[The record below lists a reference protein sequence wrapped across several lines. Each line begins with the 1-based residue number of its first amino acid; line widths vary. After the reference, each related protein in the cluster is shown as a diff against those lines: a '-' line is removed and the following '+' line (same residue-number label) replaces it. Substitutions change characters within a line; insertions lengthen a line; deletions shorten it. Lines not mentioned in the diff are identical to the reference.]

1 MRLDYILDNPSLHT
15 VILFYKCKF
24 YGSSGYFIMSPE
36 RVKTVYVVGHTTPD
50 TDSVC
55 SSIAYAYFKNIT
67 DKRYLF
73 TPVRAGKMNHETTF
87 VLEKFGVPASAEIE
101 SLVATVNDLD
111 LKRPISIG
119 VRDSIQVLALLMR
132 EQGVRTAP
140 VVDESGR
147 LAGVVGLKDIA
158 RHYMDSVGFAD
169 LSKAPIELD
178 ILVKTLDGRVIS
190 NTKRITVLSG
200 RVWIAAM
207 QRGTMLNRV
216 RTGDVVVVGDQNEV
230 QLDLIRMGCGAVIVT
245 DNAPIANEVVAAAR
259 EKDVLL
265 LSSRHP
271 AFATVQLMTMSEPV
285 SSIMTTTCP
294 TVGLYTPLSEV
305 RSKIVESE
313 YRSVV
318 VVDSDDRLIGFITRT
333 DLLKPVRK
341 MAILVDHNEL
351 SQAVDGIEEAEIL
364 EIIDHHRVGDISTT
378 APIYVY
384 NDPVGSTCT
393 VVSGIMFL
401 YQTHIP
407 KEIAGIL
414 LSGILSDTLLL
425 TLSTTTERDSAAAH
439 RLAEIAGIDMQAYA
453 RELLHES
460 INLEDKSAVELIA
473 ADFKEFI
480 IGGKKLGVSQ
490 MMSLDC
496 AEIDARERELVD
508 ELERLRTANNYDL
521 TVLLV
526 LNPLGKGQE
535 RILLRGETWI
545 VEKAFG
551 VKVEND
557 TCTVYRVMS
566 RKKDFIP
573 AIGQV
578 LSMGQGH

>member
-1 MRLDYILDNPSLHT
+1 
-15 VILFYKCKF
+15 
-24 YGSSGYFIMSPE
+24 MSPE
-36 RVKTVYVVGHTTPD
+36 RIKTVYVVGHTTPD

-55 SSIAYAYFKNIT
+55 SSIAYAYFKNAT

-73 TPVRAGKMNHETTF
+73 TPVRAGKLNHETAF
-87 VLEKFGVPASAEIE
+87 VLEKFGVPPSAEID
-101 SLVATVNDLD
+101 SLVATVSDLD
-111 LKRPISIG
+111 LKRPIAVG
-119 VRDSIQVLALLMR
+119 VRDSIQALALLMR
-132 EQGVRTAP
+132 EQGVRSVP

-158 RHYMDSVGFAD
+158 RHYIDSVGFAD

-178 ILVKTLDGRVIS
+178 ILLKTLDGRVIS
-190 NTKRITVLSG
+190 NTKQLSVLTG
-200 RVWIAAM
+200 RVLIAAM

-216 RTGDVVVVGDQNEV
+216 RPGDVVVAGDQNDV
-230 QLDLIRMGCGAVIVT
+230 QLELIRMGCSAVIVT
-245 DNAPIANEVVAAAR
+245 DGAPIANEVVAAAR
-259 EKDVLL
+259 EKGVLL
-265 LSSRHP
+265 ISSRHP
-271 AFATVQLMTMSEPV
+271 AFATIQLMTMSEPV
-285 SSIMTTTCP
+285 SSIMTTSCP
-294 TVGLYTPLSEV
+294 TVGLYTPMAEV
-305 RSKIVESE
+305 RSKIVESD

-341 MAILVDHNEL
+341 MAVLVDHNEL

-393 VVSGIMFL
+393 VVAGIMFL

-407 KEIAGIL
+407 KEIAGLL

-425 TLSTTTERDSAAAH
+425 TLSTTTERDRVAAQ
-439 RLAEIAGIDMQAYA
+439 RLAEIAGVDIQSYA
-453 RELLHES
+453 KELLHES
-460 INLEDKSAVELIA
+460 INLEDRTATELVA
-473 ADFKEFI
+473 ADFKEFS
-480 IGGKKLGVSQ
+480 IGGKRLGVSQ

-496 AEIDARERELVD
+496 AEIDARERELVA
-508 ELERLRTANNYDL
+508 ELERLRTAGGYDL

-526 LNPLGKGQE
+526 LNPLGKIQE
-535 RILLRGETWI
+535 RLLLRGETWI

-551 VKVEND
+551 VKVVHD
-557 TCTVYRVMS
+557 TCTVPRVMS

-578 LSMGQGH
+578 LSLGR

>member
-1 MRLDYILDNPSLHT
+1 
-15 VILFYKCKF
+15 
-24 YGSSGYFIMSPE
+24 MSPD

-67 DKRYLF
+67 DKRHLF
-73 TPVRAGKMNHETTF
+73 MPVRAGKLNHETAF
-87 VLEKFGVPASAEIE
+87 VLEKFGVPPSAEID
-101 SLVATVNDLD
+101 SLAATVNDLD
-111 LKRPISIG
+111 LKRPIAVG

-132 EQGVRTAP
+132 EKGVRSVP
-140 VVDESGR
+140 VVDESGK

-169 LSKAPIELD
+169 LSKAPIEID
-178 ILVKTLDGRVIS
+178 ILLKTLDGRVIS
-190 NTKRITVLSG
+190 NTKQVTVLTG
-200 RVWIAAM
+200 RVLIAAM

-216 RTGDVVVVGDQNEV
+216 RPGDVVVVGDQNEI
-230 QLDLIRMGCGAVIVT
+230 QLELIRMGCGAVIVT
-245 DNAPIANEVVAAAR
+245 DNAQITNEVIAAAK
-259 EKDVLL
+259 EKNVLL
-265 LSSRHP
+265 ISSPKP

-294 TVGLYTPLSEV
+294 TVGLYTPMAEV
-305 RSKIVESE
+305 RSKIVESD

-318 VVDSDDRLIGFITRT
+318 VVDSDNRLIGIITRT

-393 VVSGIMFL
+393 VVAGIMFL

-425 TLSTTTERDSAAAH
+425 TLSTTTERDRITAH
-439 RLAEIAGIDMQAYA
+439 RLAEIADIEIQSYA
-453 RELLHES
+453 KELLHES
-460 INLEDKSAVELIA
+460 INLEDKTAAELIA
-473 ADFKEFI
+473 ADFKEFL

-496 AEIDARERELVD
+496 AEIDSRERELVD
-508 ELERLRTANNYDL
+508 ELERLRSANNYDL

-545 VEKAFG
+545 VEKAFN
-551 VKVEND
+551 VKVAND
-557 TCTVYRVMS
+557 TCTVPRVMS

-578 LSMGQGH
+578 LSMGQGR

>member
-1 MRLDYILDNPSLHT
+1 
-15 VILFYKCKF
+15 
-24 YGSSGYFIMSPE
+24 MSPNTN
-36 RVKTVYVVGHTTPD
+36 KTVYVVGHTTPD

-73 TPVRAGKMNHETTF
+73 TPVRAGKLNHETSF
-87 VLEKFGVPASAEIE
+87 VLEKFGVPVSAEID
-101 SLVATVNDLD
+101 SLAATVSDLN
-111 LKRPISIG
+111 LKRPIAVG
-119 VRDSIQVLALLMR
+119 ANDSVQELALMMR
-132 EQGVRTAP
+132 EQGVRSVP
-140 VVDESGR
+140 VVNESRR

-158 RHYMDSVGFAD
+158 RHYMDSVGFTD
-169 LSKAPIELD
+169 LSKAPIDLD
-178 ILVKTLDGRVIS
+178 ILLKTLNGRVIS
-190 NTKRITVLSG
+190 NAKQVTVLTG
-200 RVWIAAM
+200 RVLIAAM
-207 QRGTMLNRV
+207 QRGTLLNRI
-216 RTGDVVVVGDQNEV
+216 RPGDVAVVGDQNDV
-230 QLDLIRMGCGAVIVT
+230 QLELVRAGCSAVIIT
-245 DNAPIANEVVAAAR
+245 DNAPVSNEVIAAANE
-259 EKDVLL
+259 KGVLL
-265 LSSRHP
+265 VTSPQP

-285 SSIMTTTCP
+285 SSIMTASCS
-294 TVGLYTPLSEV
+294 TVGLYTPITEV
-305 RSKIVESE
+305 RTKIVESD

-318 VVDSDDRLIGFITRT
+318 VVDSDNRLVGFITRT

-351 SQAVDGIEEAEIL
+351 SQAVEGIEEAEIL

-393 VVSGIMFL
+393 VVAGIMFL

-407 KEIAGIL
+407 REIAGIM

-425 TLSTTTERDSAAAH
+425 TLSTTTERDREAAE
-439 RLAEIAGIDMQAYA
+439 RLASVAGVDIPSYA
-453 RELLHES
+453 KELLHAS
-460 INLEDKSAVELIA
+460 INLEDKTAAQLIA
-473 ADFKEFI
+473 ADFKEFL

-496 AEIDARERELVD
+496 TEIDSRERELVG

-535 RILLRGETWI
+535 RILLRGESWI
-545 VEKAFG
+545 VEKAFN

-557 TCTVYRVMS
+557 TCTVHRVMS

-578 LSMGQGH
+578 LSMG

>member
-1 MRLDYILDNPSLHT
+1 
-15 VILFYKCKF
+15 
-24 YGSSGYFIMSPE
+24 MSPD

-73 TPVRAGKMNHETTF
+73 TPVRAGKLNHETAF
-87 VLEKFGVPASAEIE
+87 VLEKFGVPPSAEID
-101 SLVATVNDLD
+101 SLVATVSDLE
-111 LKRPISIG
+111 LKRPISVG

-132 EQGVRTAP
+132 EQGVRSVP
-140 VVDESGR
+140 VVDESGK

-169 LSKAPIELD
+169 LTKAPIELD
-178 ILVKTLDGRVIS
+178 ILLKTLDGRVIS
-190 NTKRITVLSG
+190 NTKQITVLTG
-200 RVWIAAM
+200 RVLIAAM

-216 RTGDVVVVGDQNEV
+216 RPGDVVVAGDQNDV
-230 QLDLIRMGCGAVIVT
+230 QLELIRMGCSAVIVT
-245 DNAPIANEVVAAAR
+245 DNAPIANEVIAAAR
-259 EKDVLL
+259 AKDVLL
-265 LSSRHP
+265 ISSRHP

-285 SSIMTTTCP
+285 SSIMTTNCP
-294 TVGLYTPLSEV
+294 TIGLYTPMTEV
-305 RSKIVESE
+305 RSTIVESD

-318 VVDSDDRLIGFITRT
+318 VVDSDNRLIGFITRT
-333 DLLKPVRK
+333 DLLTPIRK
-341 MAILVDHNEL
+341 IAILVDHNEL

-393 VVSGIMFL
+393 VVAGIMFL

-425 TLSTTTERDSAAAH
+425 TLSTTTERDQVAAH
-439 RLAEIAGIDMQAYA
+439 RLAEIAGIEIQSYA
-453 RELLHES
+453 KELLHES
-460 INLEDKSAVELIA
+460 INLENKSAAQLIA
-473 ADFKEFI
+473 ADFKEFL
-480 IGGKKLGVSQ
+480 IGGKKLGISQ

-496 AEIDARERELVD
+496 AEIDARERELVA
-508 ELERLRTANNYDL
+508 ELERLRSENGYDL
-521 TVLLV
+521 VALLV

-545 VEKAFG
+545 VEKAFN
-551 VKVEND
+551 VKVVND

-578 LSMGQGH
+578 LSMGQRR

>member
-1 MRLDYILDNPSLHT
+1 
-15 VILFYKCKF
+15 
-24 YGSSGYFIMSPE
+24 MSPD

-55 SSIAYAYFKNIT
+55 SSIAYAYFKNAT

-73 TPVRAGKMNHETTF
+73 TPVRAGKLNHETAF
-87 VLEKFGVPASAEIE
+87 VLEKFGVPPSAEID
-101 SLVATVNDLD
+101 SLVATVSDLD
-111 LKRPISIG
+111 LKRPIAVG
-119 VRDSIQVLALLMR
+119 VRDSIQALALLMR
-132 EQGVRTAP
+132 EQGVRSVP

-158 RHYMDSVGFAD
+158 RHYIDSVGFAD

-178 ILVKTLDGRVIS
+178 ILLKTLDGRVIS
-190 NTKRITVLSG
+190 NTKQISVLTG
-200 RVWIAAM
+200 RVLIAAM

-216 RTGDVVVVGDQNEV
+216 RPGDVVVAGDQNDV
-230 QLDLIRMGCGAVIVT
+230 QLELIRMGCAAVIVT
-245 DNAPIANEVVAAAR
+245 DNAPIANEVIAAAR
-259 EKDVLL
+259 EREVLL
-265 LSSRHP
+265 ISSRHP
-271 AFATVQLMTMSEPV
+271 AFATIQLMTMSEPV
-285 SSIMTTTCP
+285 SSIMTATCP
-294 TVGLYTPLSEV
+294 TVGLYTPMAEV
-305 RSKIVESE
+305 RSKIVESD
-313 YRSVV
+313 YRSVI
-318 VVDSDDRLIGFITRT
+318 VVDSDNRLIGFITRT
-333 DLLKPVRK
+333 DLLTPVRK
-341 MAILVDHNEL
+341 MAVLVDHNEL

-393 VVSGIMFL
+393 VVAGIMFL

-407 KEIAGIL
+407 KELAGLL

-425 TLSTTTERDSAAAH
+425 TLSTTTERDHDAAR
-439 RLAEIAGIDMQAYA
+439 RLAGISGVDIQSYA
-453 RELLHES
+453 RELLHAS
-460 INLEDKSAVELIA
+460 INLEDQSAAELIA
-473 ADFKEFI
+473 ADFKEFS

-496 AEIDARERELVD
+496 AEIDARERELVA
-508 ELERLRTANNYDL
+508 ELERLRTAKNYDL

-526 LNPLGKGQE
+526 LNPLGKVQE

-545 VEKAFG
+545 VEKAFN
-551 VKVEND
+551 VKVVND
-557 TCTVYRVMS
+557 TCTVPRVMS

-578 LSMGQGH
+578 LSLGQGR

>member
-1 MRLDYILDNPSLHT
+1 MTPDRI
-15 VILFYKCKF
+15 
-24 YGSSGYFIMSPE
+24 
-36 RVKTVYVVGHTTPD
+36 KTVYVVGHTTPD

-73 TPVRAGKMNHETTF
+73 TPVRAGKLNHETSF
-87 VLEKFGVPASAEIE
+87 VLEKFGVPISAEID
-101 SLVATVNDLD
+101 SLAATVSDLE
-111 LKRPISIG
+111 LKRPIAVN
-119 VRDSIQVLALLMR
+119 VRDSIQVLAMIMR
-132 EQGVRTAP
+132 EQGVRSVP
-140 VVDESGR
+140 VEDASGR

-169 LSKAPIELD
+169 LSKAPIEID
-178 ILVKTLDGRVIS
+178 ILLKTLDGRVIS
-190 NTKRITVLSG
+190 NTKQITVLTG
-200 RVWIAAM
+200 RVLIAAM
-207 QRGTMLNRV
+207 QRGTILNRI
-216 RTGDVVVVGDQNEV
+216 RPGDVVVVGDQNDV
-230 QLDLIRMGCGAVIVT
+230 QLELIRMGCGAIIVT
-245 DNAPIANEVVAAAR
+245 DNAQIANEVIAAAKMK
-259 EKDVLL
+259 EVMII
-265 LSSRHP
+265 SSPKP

-285 SSIMTTTCP
+285 SSIMTTTNP
-294 TVGLYTPLSEV
+294 TVGLYTPIIEL
-305 RSKIVESE
+305 RTKIVESD

-318 VVDSDDRLIGFITRT
+318 VVDSDNRLIGFITRT

-341 MAILVDHNEL
+341 MAVLVDHNEL

-393 VVSGIMFL
+393 VVAGMMFL

-425 TLSTTTERDSAAAH
+425 TLSTTTERDHATAH
-439 RLAEIAGIDMQAYA
+439 RLAEIAEIEIQSFAK
-453 RELLHES
+453 ELLHES
-460 INLEDKSAVELIA
+460 INLEDKTAAELIA
-473 ADFKEFI
+473 GDFKEFLI
-480 IGGKKLGVSQ
+480 NGKKLGVSQ

-508 ELERLRTANNYDL
+508 ELERLRSANNYAL
-521 TVLLV
+521 TALLV

-545 VEKAFG
+545 VEKAFN
-551 VKVEND
+551 VKVVND
-557 TCTVYRVMS
+557 TCTVPRVMS

-578 LSMGQGH
+578 LSMGLIR

>member
-1 MRLDYILDNPSLHT
+1 MINR
-15 VILFYKCKF
+15 
-24 YGSSGYFIMSPE
+24 E
-36 RVKTVYVVGHTTPD
+36 RTIAMKKTVYVVGHTTPD

-55 SSIAYAYFKNIT
+55 SAIAYAYFKNIT
-67 DKRYLF
+67 DKRFLF
-73 TPVRAGKMNHETTF
+73 TPARAGKLNHETIF
-87 VLEKFGVPASAEIE
+87 VLNRFGVPASAEID
-101 SLVATVNDLD
+101 SLVATVSDLD
-111 LKRPISIG
+111 LKRPISVG

-132 EQGVRTAP
+132 ERGVRSVP
-140 VVDESGR
+140 VVDDEGR

-178 ILVKTLDGRVIS
+178 ILLKTLEGRVIANS
-190 NTKRITVLSG
+190 RQLSVLTG
-200 RVWIAAM
+200 RVFIAAM
-207 QRGTMLNRV
+207 HRGALLNRV
-216 RTGDVVVVGDQNEV
+216 RTGDVVIVGDQNDI
-230 QLDLIRMGCGAVIVT
+230 QLELIRMGCSAIMVT
-245 DNAPIANEVVAAAR
+245 DNAPVANEVITAAG
-259 EKDVLL
+259 EKGILL
-265 LSSRHP
+265 VSSPHP

-294 TVGLYTPLSEV
+294 TVGIYTPMAEV
-305 RSKIVESE
+305 RSKIVESD
-313 YRSVV
+313 YRSVI
-318 VVDSDDRLIGFITRT
+318 VVDSDNRLIGIITRT

-341 MAILVDHNEL
+341 MAVLVDHNEL

-393 VVSGIMFL
+393 VVAGIMFL
-401 YQTHIP
+401 HQTHIP

-425 TLSTTTERDSAAAH
+425 TLSTTTERDRTAAH
-439 RLAEIAGIDMQAYA
+439 RLAGIAGIDVPAFS

-460 INLEDKSAVELIA
+460 IHLEDRSAGELIA
-473 ADFKEFI
+473 ADFKEFLI
-480 IGGKKLGVSQ
+480 SGKKLGVSQ

-508 ELERLRTANNYDL
+508 ELERLRRANNYDL

-545 VEKAFG
+545 VEKAFN
-551 VKVEND
+551 VKVVND
-557 TCTVYRVMS
+557 SCIVPWVMS

-578 LSMGQGH
+578 LSMGQPRS

>member
-1 MRLDYILDNPSLHT
+1 
-15 VILFYKCKF
+15 
-24 YGSSGYFIMSPE
+24 MSPE
-36 RVKTVYVVGHTTPD
+36 KMKIVYVTGHTTPD

-55 SSIAYAYFKNIT
+55 SSIAYAYFKNAT

-73 TPVRAGKMNHETTF
+73 TPVRAGKLNHETAF
-87 VLEKFGVPASAEIE
+87 VLERFGVPPSAEID

-111 LKRPISIG
+111 LKRPIAAG
-119 VRDSIQVLALLMR
+119 VRDSVQALALLMR
-132 EQGVRTAP
+132 EQGVRSAP

-158 RHYMDSVGFAD
+158 RHYIESVGFAD

-178 ILVKTLDGRVIS
+178 ILLKTLDGRVIS
-190 NTKRITVLSG
+190 NTRQATVLTG
-200 RVWIAAM
+200 RVLIAAM
-207 QRGTMLNRV
+207 QRGTMMNRV
-216 RTGDVVVVGDQNEV
+216 KPGDVGVVGDQNDV
-230 QLDLIRMGCGAVIVT
+230 QLELIRLGCSAVIVT
-245 DNAPIANEVVAAAR
+245 DNAPIANEVIAAAA
-259 EKDVLL
+259 EKNVLL
-265 LSSRHP
+265 ISSRHP

-294 TVGLYTPLSEV
+294 TVGLYTPMAEV
-305 RSKIVESE
+305 RSKIVESD
-313 YRSVV
+313 YRSVIV
-318 VVDSDDRLIGFITRT
+318 IDSDNRLIGFITRT

-393 VVSGIMFL
+393 VVAGIMFL
-401 YQTHIP
+401 YTIHIP

-425 TLSTTTERDSAAAH
+425 TLSTTTERDRMEAR
-439 RLAEIAGIDMQAYA
+439 RLAEIAGVDIQAYA
-453 RELLHES
+453 KELLHAS
-460 INLEDKSAVELIA
+460 INLEDKSAAELIA
-473 ADFKEFI
+473 ADFKEFVI
-480 IGGKKLGVSQ
+480 SGKKLGVSQ

-496 AEIDARERELVD
+496 SEIDARERELVD
-508 ELERLRTANNYDL
+508 ELERLRVANSYTL
-521 TVLLV
+521 AVLLV

-545 VEKAFG
+545 VEKAFN

-557 TCTVYRVMS
+557 TCTVHRVMS

-578 LSMGQGH
+578 LSMSHGR

>member
-1 MRLDYILDNPSLHT
+1 
-15 VILFYKCKF
+15 
-24 YGSSGYFIMSPE
+24 MSPH
-36 RVKTVYVVGHTTPD
+36 RTKTVYVVGHTTPD

-55 SSIAYAYFKNIT
+55 SSIAYAYFKNVT

-73 TPVRAGKMNHETTF
+73 TPVRAGKLNHETSF
-87 VLEKFGVPASAEIE
+87 VLEKFGVPVSAAID
-101 SLVATVNDLD
+101 SLAATVSDLD
-111 LKRPISIG
+111 LKRPIAVG
-119 VRDSIQVLALLMR
+119 VSDSIQVLATLMR
-132 EQGVRTAP
+132 EQGVRSVP
-140 VVDESGR
+140 VVDDSGR

-178 ILVKTLDGRVIS
+178 ILLKTLDGRVIS
-190 NTKRITVLSG
+190 NTRQITVLTG
-200 RVWIAAM
+200 RVLIAAM
-207 QRGTMLNRV
+207 QRGTLLNRV
-216 RTGDVVVVGDQNEV
+216 LPGDVVVVGDQNDV
-230 QLDLIRMGCGAVIVT
+230 QLELIRMGCSAVIVT
-245 DNAPIANEVVAAAR
+245 DNAPVSNEVIAAAR
-259 EKDVLL
+259 DKNVLVI
-265 LSSRHP
+265 SSRHP

-294 TVGLYTPLSEV
+294 TVGLYSPIAQV
-305 RSKIVESE
+305 RAKIVESD

-318 VVDSDDRLIGFITRT
+318 VVDSDNRLIGFITRT
-333 DLLKPVRK
+333 DLLNPVRK

-393 VVSGIMFL
+393 VVAGIMFL

-407 KEIAGIL
+407 QEIAGIL

-425 TLSTTTERDSAAAH
+425 TLSTTTERDRETAK
-439 RLAEIAGIDMQAYA
+439 RLAEIAGIDIPAYA
-453 RELLHES
+453 KELLHAS
-460 INLEDKSAVELIA
+460 INLEDKTAAQLIA
-473 ADFKEFI
+473 ADFKEFL

-496 AEIDARERELVD
+496 AEIDSRERELVN

-545 VEKAFG
+545 VEKAFN
-551 VKVEND
+551 VKVAND

-578 LSMGQGH
+578 LSLGQTR

>member
-1 MRLDYILDNPSLHT
+1 
-15 VILFYKCKF
+15 
-24 YGSSGYFIMSPE
+24 MSPD

-67 DKRYLF
+67 DKRFLF
-73 TPVRAGKMNHETTF
+73 TPVRAGKLNHETAF
-87 VLEKFGVPASAEIE
+87 VLEKFGVPASAEID
-101 SLVATVNDLD
+101 SLVPTVNDLD
-111 LKRPISIG
+111 LKRPIS
-119 VRDSIQVLALLMR
+119 VNARDSVQVLALLMR
-132 EQGVRTAP
+132 EQGVRSVP
-140 VVDESGR
+140 VVDGSGK

-169 LSKAPIELD
+169 LSKTPIELD
-178 ILVKTLDGRVIS
+178 ILLKTLDGRVMS
-190 NTKRITVLSG
+190 NTKQITVLNG
-200 RVWIAAM
+200 RVLIAAM
-207 QRGTMLNRV
+207 QRGTLLNRV
-216 RTGDVVVVGDQNEV
+216 RPGDVVVVGDQNDV
-230 QLDLIRMGCGAVIVT
+230 QLELIRMGCSAVIAT
-245 DNAPIANEVVAAAR
+245 DNAPLANEVIAAAR

-265 LSSRHP
+265 ISSPKP

-294 TVGLYTPLSEV
+294 TVGLYTPMAEV
-305 RSKIVESE
+305 RAKTVESD

-318 VVDSDDRLIGFITRT
+318 VVDSDNRLIGFITRT
-333 DLLKPVRK
+333 DLLTPVRK

-393 VVSGIMFL
+393 VVAGIMFL

-407 KEIAGIL
+407 REIAGIL
-414 LSGILSDTLLL
+414 LSGVLSDTLLL
-425 TLSTTTERDSAAAH
+425 TLSTTTERDRTTAQ
-439 RLAEIAGIDMQAYA
+439 RLAEIAGVDIPSYA
-453 RELLHES
+453 KELLHAS
-460 INLEDKSAVELIA
+460 INLEDKSAGELIA
-473 ADFKEFI
+473 ADFKEFL

-496 AEIDARERELVD
+496 SEIDARERELVA

-545 VEKAFG
+545 VEKAFN
-551 VKVEND
+551 VKVMND
-557 TCTVYRVMS
+557 TCTVHRVMS

-578 LSMGQGH
+578 LSLGQGR

>member
-1 MRLDYILDNPSLHT
+1 
-15 VILFYKCKF
+15 
-24 YGSSGYFIMSPE
+24 MSPD

-55 SSIAYAYFKNIT
+55 SAIAYAYFKNTT

-73 TPVRAGKMNHETTF
+73 TPGRAGKLNHETAF
-87 VLEKFGVPASAEIE
+87 VLNRFGVPSPAELD

-111 LKRPISIG
+111 LKRPISVG
-119 VRDSIQVLALLMR
+119 VRDSIQALALMMR
-132 EQGVRTAP
+132 EQSVRSVP
-140 VVDESGR
+140 VVDDEGR

-178 ILVKTLDGRVIS
+178 ILLNTLDARVIS
-190 NTKRITVLSG
+190 NQKQITVLSG
-200 RVWIAAM
+200 RVLIAAM
-207 QRGTMLNRV
+207 QRGTMLHRV
-216 RTGDVVVVGDQNEV
+216 QPGDVVVVGDQNDV
-230 QLDLIRMGCGAVIVT
+230 QLELIRMGCSAVIVT
-245 DNAPIANEVVAAAR
+245 DKTPVANEVIAAAR
-259 EKDVLL
+259 EKGVLL
-265 LSSRHP
+265 LSSPHP

-285 SSIMTTTCP
+285 SSIMTTSCP
-294 TVGLYTPLSEV
+294 TVGLYTPMTEV
-305 RSKIVESE
+305 RSKIVESD

-318 VVDSDDRLIGFITRT
+318 VVDSDHRLVGFITRT
-333 DLLKPVRK
+333 DLLRPVRK

-393 VVSGIMFL
+393 VVAGIMFL
-401 YQTHIP
+401 YQTHMP
-407 KEIAGIL
+407 QEIAGIL

-425 TLSTTTERDSAAAH
+425 TLSTTTERDRTEAY
-439 RLAEIAGIDMQAYA
+439 RLADIAGIEIPAYA
-453 RELLHES
+453 KELLHES
-460 INLEDKSAVELIA
+460 INLDDKTAAQLIA
-473 ADFKEFI
+473 ADFKEFM
-480 IGGKKLGVSQ
+480 IGGKKLGISQ

-496 AEIDARERELVD
+496 AEIDSRERELVG
-508 ELERLRTANNYDL
+508 ELERLRTANGYDL
-521 TVLLV
+521 TALLV
-526 LNPLGKGQE
+526 LNPLGKVQE

-545 VEKAFG
+545 VEKAFN
-551 VKVEND
+551 VKVVND
-557 TCTVYRVMS
+557 TCIVPRVMS

-573 AIGQV
+573 AVGQV
-578 LSMGQGH
+578 LSMGRPGH

>member
-1 MRLDYILDNPSLHT
+1 
-15 VILFYKCKF
+15 
-24 YGSSGYFIMSPE
+24 MSPN
-36 RVKTVYVVGHTTPD
+36 RIKNVYVTGHTTPD

-55 SSIAYAYFKNIT
+55 SAIAYAYFKNIT
-67 DKRYLF
+67 DKRYVF
-73 TPVRAGKMNHETTF
+73 TPARAGKLNHETLF
-87 VLEKFGVPASAEIE
+87 VLERFGVPPSAELD

-111 LKRPISIG
+111 LKKPIA
-119 VRDSIQVLALLMR
+119 VHVQDSIKALAVMMR
-132 EQGVRTAP
+132 EQNVRSVP
-140 VVDESGR
+140 VADDSGR

-178 ILVKTLDGRVIS
+178 ILLKTLDGRVMS
-190 NTKRITVLSG
+190 NAKQLTVLTG
-200 RVWIAAM
+200 RVFIAAM
-207 QRGTMLNRV
+207 QRGTLLNRL
-216 RTGDVVVVGDQNEV
+216 RTGDVVIVGDQNDI
-230 QLDLIRMGCGAVIVT
+230 QLEIIRSGCSAMIVT
-245 DNAPIANEVVAAAR
+245 DNAILTNEVIVAAT
-259 EKDVLL
+259 EKGVLL
-265 LSSRHP
+265 LSSPHP

-285 SSIMTTTCP
+285 SSIMTANCP
-294 TVGLYTPLSEV
+294 TVGMYAPISDV
-305 RSKIVESE
+305 RSKIVESD

-318 VVDSDDRLIGFITRT
+318 VIDSDRRLIGFITRT
-333 DLLKPVRK
+333 DLLTPVRK
-341 MAILVDHNEL
+341 LAILVDHNEL

-393 VVSGIMFL
+393 VVAGIMFL

-425 TLSTTTERDSAAAH
+425 TLSTTTERDRITAH
-439 RLAEIAGIDMQAYA
+439 RLAEIAGIEIQSYA
-453 RELLHES
+453 KELLHES
-460 INLEDKSAVELIA
+460 INLEDKTAAELIA
-473 ADFKEFI
+473 ADFKEFLI
-480 IGGKKLGVSQ
+480 NGKKLGVSQ

-496 AEIDARERELVD
+496 AEIDSRERELVD
-508 ELERLRTANNYDL
+508 ELERLRSANNYDL

-551 VKVEND
+551 VKVAND
-557 TCTVYRVMS
+557 TCTVPRVMS

-578 LSMGQGH
+578 LSMGQAR